1 MTAHI
6 YDELP
11 RLLTG
16 EASREEVLAAADHLR
31 SCVDCQ
37 QELVSAVVAHA
48 SLTSARRF
56 APEIASRMFNGS
68 IAEHASTE
76 TSEDSR
82 PERAADNDNP
92 DRPPV
97 TKADFALPDLSAVFA
112 QIRQEAAEPRR
123 TVRFAR
129 PARFRYVAGATA
141 AAMAA
146 AAAVVITVAVNHNDT
161 PSLVAAQTVQL
172 RPYPSGTTTA
182 TARIADGKMTIDAA
196 SLPQLAGKRYEV
208 WLTNKAR
215 TEMQP
220 LGWLAPNGT
229 TAVTVPPDLM
239 SRFQDVEV
247 SVQDVAAK
255 TYTYSGTS
263 VLRGSID

>member
-31 SCVDCQ
+31 SCIDCQ

-56 APEIASRMFNGS
+56 APEIVSRMFNGS
-68 IAEHASTE
+68 IAEHESTE
-76 TSEDSR
+76 TSERSR
-82 PERAADNDNP
+82 PEQAADNDNP

-112 QIRQEAAEPRR
+112 QVRQEAAEPRR
-123 TVRFAR
+123 TVRSAR

-141 AAMAA
+141 AMAA
-146 AAAVVITVAVNHNDT
+146 AAAVVITVVVNHNDT
-161 PSLVAAQTVQL
+161 PGPVAAQTVQL
-172 RPYPSGTTTA
+172 QPYPSGTTTA
-182 TARIADGKMTIDAA
+182 TARIADGEMTIDAA

-229 TAVTVPPDLM
+229 AAVTVPPDLM